1 MEHSVVLKVIDRCWN
16 QLFKDLS
23 SWTKQI
29 FLQNWALFSH
39 FRGSLMMFKVKC
51 TIYLTSKCQR
61 WNIWV
66 VHRQKLTYQLLRICS
81 RFLSFIICSIAN
93 VGIRLHLSLNS
104 FLLGRFQIK
113 LLAFSMNNCKTLYW
127 FPIPLRFK
135 TRKNPNLKILKISK
149 PKPENTWHFL
159 KLKFQINRLIKNG
172 WS

>member
-1 MEHSVVLKVIDRCWN
+1 MLKVIDRCWN

-23 SWTKQI
+23 SCTKQI

-39 FRGSLMMFKVKC
+39 FRGSLMMFKVKW

-81 RFLSFIICSIAN
+81 KFLSFIICSIAN

-113 LLAFSMNNCKTLYW
+113 LLDFQW
-127 FPIPLRFK
+127 PIVRERVLHCIEFQFHWESNLPLQTF
-135 TRKNPNLKILKISK
+135 
-149 PKPENTWHFL
+149 
-159 KLKFQINRLIKNG
+159 
-172 WS
+172 